1 MKMGVVSKALERES
15 YSKKPYIIE
24 TPLGLDLVM
33 SSGSFGE
40 DIARY
45 WMPTNNNGSQTKIHF
60 NQKNNSFF
68 NYITKSYS
76 KGRKKW

>member
-60 NQKNNSFF
+60 NQKNTVSS
-68 NYITKSYS
+68 IILPKATA
-76 KGRKKW
+76 RVEKKW

>member
-45 WMPTNNNGSQTKIHF
+45 
-60 NQKNNSFF
+60 
-68 NYITKSYS
+68 
-76 KGRKKW
+76 

>member
-60 NQKNNSFF
+60 NQKNKQFLQL
-68 NYITKSYS
+68 YYQKLQQ
-76 KGRKKW
+76 G

>member
-1 MKMGVVSKALERES
+1 
-15 YSKKPYIIE
+15 
-24 TPLGLDLVM
+24 LGLDLVM

-60 NQKNNSFF
+60 NQKNTVSS
-68 NYITKSYS
+68 IILPKATVWVE
-76 KGRKKW
+76 KKW